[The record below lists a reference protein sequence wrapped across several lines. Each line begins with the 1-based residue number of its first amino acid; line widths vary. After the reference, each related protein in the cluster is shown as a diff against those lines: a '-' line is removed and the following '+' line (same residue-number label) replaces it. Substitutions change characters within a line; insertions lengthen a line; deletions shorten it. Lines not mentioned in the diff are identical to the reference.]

1 MIEVYG
7 HGGDR
12 TTAAEQFG
20 RPIAEMMDYSANMNA
35 AGPPPGLLDYLA
47 ECLPQIIHYPDPVHR
62 RLRGLIAERNRCSNE
77 QLVIGNGAAE
87 CMALLLLALRPA
99 VVGLVEPCFS
109 EYAQLSSQYGSK
121 IIRIYGR
128 QELDYRA
135 DVAEICQ
142 LITQVDLLFLG
153 QPNNPNGVQYIRE
166 DLKRIADTART
177 HGVTLVIDEAF
188 TDFIPAGQR
197 VSLQN
202 ELEQYPNMIIV
213 RSMTKFYAIP
223 GLRLGYTI
231 SSLELAARL
240 RSQQVTWSV
249 NTLAQAAGE
258 WCLEHADDTDY
269 EQQTIL
275 HNIERREHLREQLI
289 QMGCKVCAGEANY
302 LLVELPEPWE
312 AETFQM
318 AMGHKGILIRSCSM
332 YPGLGSRHIRVAV
345 KDEKHNAQLLAG
357 WKQIITGQQKGEQQ

>member
-12 TTAAEQFG
+12 KTAAEQFG
-20 RPIAEMMDYSANMNA
+20 QPIAEMMDYSANMNA

-47 ECLPQIIHYPDPVHR
+47 ECLPQIVHYPDPGHR
-62 RLRGLIAERNRCSNE
+62 RLRGLLAERNQCTGE

-121 IIRIYGR
+121 IMRIYGR
-128 QELDYRA
+128 QELAYRA
-135 DVAEICQ
+135 DVEEICQ
-142 LITQVDLLFLG
+142 LIPQVNLLFLG
-153 QPNNPNGVQYIRE
+153 QPNNPNGVQYIFN
-166 DLKRIADTART
+166 DLKRIADTANA
-177 HGVTLVIDEAF
+177 HKVILVIDEAF
-188 TDFIPAGQR
+188 TDFIPLSQR
-197 VSLQN
+197 VSLQG
-202 ELEQYPNMIIV
+202 ELERYTNIIIV

-231 SSLELAARL
+231 SSPELAARL

-258 WCLEHADDTDY
+258 WCLEHAADTDY
-269 EQQTIL
+269 EQQTIARNIKQREYL
-275 HNIERREHLREQLI
+275 HERLT
-289 QMGCKVCAGEANY
+289 QMGCAVCPGEANY

-318 AMGHKGILIRSCSM
+318 AMGQKGILVRSCAM
-332 YPGLGSRHIRVAV
+332 YPGLSSRHIRVAV
-345 KDEKHNAQLLAG
+345 KDQEHNVQLLAC
-357 WKQIITGQQKGEQQ
+357 WQQIFGDQQQDEQR